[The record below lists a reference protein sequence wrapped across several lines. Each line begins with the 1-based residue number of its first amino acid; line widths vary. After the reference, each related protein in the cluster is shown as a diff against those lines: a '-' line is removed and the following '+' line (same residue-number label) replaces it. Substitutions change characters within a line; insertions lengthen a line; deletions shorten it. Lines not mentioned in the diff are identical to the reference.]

1 VDLGSVTRAA
11 KLLNVAQPALSQ
23 QIASSNRLQAQ
34 LLVRSARGVKPTE
47 ADKSLSLAKSIQ
59 RRSTR
64 RAAAFGQQAGV
75 DRNVTIG
82 LAPLSSAALLATP
95 SDADARAISGVVLH
109 IFDTS
114 AYPQRIDAQGK
125 HGHRDPLRRPPGDR
139 PYKPLLQEH
148 FHLVA
153 PRSMFPE
160 QVHSADIS
168 LPSWLKSTFCFRRR
182 NPF

>member
-1 VDLGSVTRAA
+1 
-11 KLLNVAQPALSQ
+11 LSQ
-23 QIASSNRLQAQ
+23 QIASLESDFKRK
-34 LLVRSARGVKPTE
+34 LLVRSARGVKPTRP
-47 ADKSLSLAKSIQ
+47 DNLYRYAKSIQ

-64 RAAAFGQQAGV
+64 RAAAFWTTSGV
-75 DRNVTIG
+75 DGNVTIG
-82 LAPLSSAALLATP
+82 WRAQSRPCWRRR
-95 SDADARAISGVVLH
+95 SDADARAISRVVLH
-109 IFDTS
+109 ISTAS

-139 PYKPLLQEH
+139 PRLQTAVAGH

-168 LPSWLKSTFCFRRR
+168 ASELAEIDFCFRRR